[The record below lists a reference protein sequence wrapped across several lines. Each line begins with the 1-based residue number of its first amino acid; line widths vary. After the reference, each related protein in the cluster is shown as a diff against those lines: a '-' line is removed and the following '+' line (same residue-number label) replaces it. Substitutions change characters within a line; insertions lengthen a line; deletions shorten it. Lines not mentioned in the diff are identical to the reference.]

1 VVAVVLVA
9 LVTPRLNAVAAVVLP
24 LFGAS
29 ENWVRY
35 RTSGAAA
42 T

>member
-1 VVAVVLVA
+1 VLVA
-9 LVTPRLNAVAAVVLP
+9 LATPKLNAVVAVALP

-35 RTSGAAA
+35 RSGGEAA